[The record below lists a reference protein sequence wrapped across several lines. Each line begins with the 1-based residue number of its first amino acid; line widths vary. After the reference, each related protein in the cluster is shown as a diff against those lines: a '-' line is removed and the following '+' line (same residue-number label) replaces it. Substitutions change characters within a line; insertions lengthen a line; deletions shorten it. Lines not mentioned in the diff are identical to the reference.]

1 MDFRRAAAFCT
12 HWLVALALLP
22 SAAPGQVIRFESGGL
37 QFQTLT
43 KGGVTVMFAALPM
56 HVREYSILQV
66 AVQNGSKASW
76 TFKAEDFVF
85 ERSDG
90 TRLPGAPAR
99 QVVGKLIEKGGR
111 GDVIKL
117 GQTYE
122 QSLYGQARFK
132 STNGYEQ
139 RRQAA
144 FAEVSNTKVKAAA
157 VASAVA
163 FPSVKL
169 QPGQSTDGAV
179 FYPTNG
185 KGLGSGKLRLSA
197 AGEIFEFE
205 EIHPHSQTPN
215 P

>member
-1 MDFRRAAAFCT
+1 MDPRRRIAAACT
-12 HWLVALALLP
+12 VWLLALLP
-22 SAAPGQVIRFESGGL
+22 GSAPGQVIRFESGGL

-43 KGGVTVMFAALPM
+43 KGGVTVMFAPLPM

-66 AVQNGSKASW
+66 AVQNGSRTSW
-76 TFKAEDFVF
+76 TFKAEDFIF
-85 ERSDG
+85 ERPDG
-90 TRLPGAPAR
+90 TKLAGAPAR
-99 QVVGKLIEKGGR
+99 QVVAKLIEKGGR

-185 KGLGSGKLRLSA
+185 KGLGNGKLRLSA

-205 EIHPHSQTPN
+205 DLQPNSQSPN

>member
-1 MDFRRAAAFCT
+1 MDYRRAAAFCT
-12 HWLVALALLP
+12 LWLFALLP
-22 SAAPGQVIRFESGGL
+22 ATAPGQVIRFESGSL
-37 QFQTLT
+37 QFQTMT
-43 KGGVTVMFAALPM
+43 KGGVTVMFAPLPM

-66 AVQNGSKASW
+66 AVQNGSKTSW
-76 TFKAEDFVF
+76 TFKAEDFIF
-85 ERSDG
+85 LRSDG
-90 TRLPGAPAR
+90 TQLAGSPAR
-99 QVVGKLIEKGGR
+99 QVVGRLIEKGGR

-179 FYPTNG
+179 FYVTHG
-185 KGLGSGKLRLSA
+185 KGLGNGKLRLSA
-197 AGEIFEFE
+197 AGEVFEFE
-205 EIHPHSQTPN
+205 DIMPTPQTPTN